1 MMMGMKRPV
10 MKHNTQKI
18 NNSMAD
24 IISFPSDR
32 IKRVHKAEQLLS
44 EDERKALILEEK
56 KATIEGSLEYV
67 TIDSLGLIARLG
79 FDITQENYVKDVT
92 LLVDVI
98 RSLLYRS
105 IGVHHPIH
113 NYVDK
118 NYVITSDGHEGS
130 EYAYNPAFHIDGDE
144 DELKSD

>member
-1 MMMGMKRPV
+1 MMMEMKRPV
-10 MKHNTQKI
+10 SKHNTQKI
-18 NNSMAD
+18 NSSMAD
-24 IISFPSDR
+24 IISFPSNR

-44 EDERKALILEEK
+44 DDERKALILEEK

-67 TIDSLGLIARLG
+67 TVESLGLISRLG

-92 LLVDVI
+92 LLVDVF

-105 IGVHHPIH
+105 VGVKHPIH
-113 NYVDK
+113 DYVDK

-130 EYAYNPAFHIDGDE
+130 EYAYNPAFHNDDDE